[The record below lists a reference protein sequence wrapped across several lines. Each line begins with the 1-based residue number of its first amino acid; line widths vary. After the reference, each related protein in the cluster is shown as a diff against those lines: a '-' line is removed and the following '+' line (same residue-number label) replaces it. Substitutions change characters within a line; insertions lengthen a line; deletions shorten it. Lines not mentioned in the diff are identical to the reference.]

1 MKANLPL
8 KVFCSYSHKDEDAL
22 EQLRRH
28 LAGLRRAGLITD
40 WYDRQIPIGGDWDAT
55 IKANL
60 EAADLILLLISAD
73 FIHSDYCM
81 NLETARALERNVEAT
96 VTVIPIFWREC
107 LIQGLA
113 FESLQGTPKDMHWIS
128 QQADKDKAWAEV
140 VGRVREATQPQEGSI
155 GLASR
160 DPLQTIRRNLLVA
173 QSEHELRR
181 LRYEINA
188 YIATHPHSTDGLML
202 QEQID
207 GVLANERPLLKH
219 PPYYKKS
226 SKYWLL
232 LLALL
237 IAVLALW
244 YFLSQNQSLNTAENL
259 LDQGEYQQA
268 KQYCEQA
275 KPSQAREHCLAITG
289 LMLKDKS
296 REAFLAEASNTD
308 SVYAVVMQAEDATA
322 HKEFAAAEQL
332 YKQALA
338 ENPKISQAYYGLGQV
353 YQLQNKPVDALSWY
367 KKALERA
374 PKNRRFLFNLASL
387 QAELQQWDEAA
398 NTYHQVLNYDNTL
411 MLAYIELIQVYQA
424 QGDRVA
430 VKELAE
436 TALNLFQKNQKQWQ
450 QQELNQIPWQLTQFK
465 PPQTLYAWD
474 DKQRY
479 FIHFCQQTIDE

>member
-81 NLETARALERNVEAT
+81 NLETARALERNVEGT

-113 FESLQGTPKDMHWIS
+113 FENLQGTPKDLRWIS

-140 VGRVREATQPQEGSI
+140 VGRVHEVTQPQEGSI
-155 GLASR
+155 APAFSSLLQNPSPSR
-160 DPLQTIRRNLLVA
+160 Q
-173 QSEHELRR
+173 Q
-181 LRYEINA
+181 
-188 YIATHPHSTDGLML
+188 
-202 QEQID
+202 
-207 GVLANERPLLKH
+207 
-219 PPYYKKS
+219 S
-226 SKYWLL
+226 SKLWLL
-232 LLALL
+232 LLILALL
-237 IAVLALW
+237 SAAFALW

-259 LDQGEYQQA
+259 LEQGEYQQA
-268 KQYCEQA
+268 QQYCEQA
-275 KPSQAREHCLAITG
+275 KPSNARERCLGITE

-353 YQLQNKPVDALSWY
+353 YQLQNKLLDALTWY
-367 KKALERA
+367 QQALERA

-398 NTYHQVLNYDNTL
+398 KNYNLVLSYDNTL

-424 QGDRVA
+424 QGNRVA
-430 VKELAE
+430 AKQLAS
-436 TALNLFQKNQKQWQ
+436 TALNLFEKNQAQWQ
-450 QQELNQIPWQLTQFK
+450 QQELNQIPWQLNELK
-465 PPQTLYAWD
+465 PHQTLYAWD

-479 FIHFCQQTIDE
+479 FIRFCQQVIAV

>member
-55 IKANL
+55 IKAKL

-81 NLETARALERNVEAT
+81 NLETARALERNAEGT

-113 FESLQGTPKDMHWIS
+113 FESLQGTPKDMRWIS
-128 QQADKDKAWAEV
+128 QQADRDKAWAEV
-140 VGRVREATQPQEGSI
+140 VGRVREVTQPQEGSI
-155 GLASR
+155 APAFPSLLQNPSPSR
-160 DPLQTIRRNLLVA
+160 Q
-173 QSEHELRR
+173 Q
-181 LRYEINA
+181 
-188 YIATHPHSTDGLML
+188 
-202 QEQID
+202 
-207 GVLANERPLLKH
+207 
-219 PPYYKKS
+219 S
-226 SKYWLL
+226 SKLWLL
-232 LLALL
+232 LLILALL
-237 IAVLALW
+237 SAAFALW
-244 YFLSQNQSLNTAENL
+244 YFLSQNQSLNTAESL
-259 LDQGEYQQA
+259 LEQGEYQQA

-275 KPSQAREHCLAITG
+275 KPSQARERCLAITG
-289 LMLKDKS
+289 LMLKNKS
-296 REAFLAEASNTD
+296 REAFIAETSNTD
-308 SVYAVVMQAEDATA
+308 SVYAVVIQAENATA

-353 YQLQNKPVDALSWY
+353 YQLQNKPLDALTWY
-367 KKALERA
+367 QQALERA

-398 NTYHQVLNYDNTL
+398 KNYNLILSYDNTL

-430 VKELAE
+430 AKQLAR
-436 TALNLFQKNQKQWQ
+436 TALNLFEKNQAQWQ
-450 QQELNQIPWQLTQFK
+450 QQELNQIPWQLNELK
-465 PPQTLYAWD
+465 PHQTLYAWD

-479 FIHFCQQTIDE
+479 FIRFCQQVIAV